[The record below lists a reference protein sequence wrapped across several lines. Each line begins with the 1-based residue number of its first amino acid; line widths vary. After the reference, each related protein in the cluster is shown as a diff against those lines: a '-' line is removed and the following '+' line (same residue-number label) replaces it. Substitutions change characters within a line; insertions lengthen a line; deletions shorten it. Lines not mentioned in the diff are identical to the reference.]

1 MAPEWSP
8 DDAWIAYT
16 AEPTASNGD
25 VWVIRSD
32 GSGTPRRV
40 TTGRRRA
47 AGAVG
52 RSRPDDGQRLVGAAT
67 VSVRFVD
74 PVSGTITV
82 PVPPIVFGDDPAMCD
97 FDVDATRQRV
107 VFSRVT
113 RTGNI

>member
-1 MAPEWSP
+1 MMVSG
-8 DDAWIAYT
+8 AW
-16 AEPTASNGD
+16 
-25 VWVIRSD
+25 
-32 GSGTPRRV
+32 
-40 TTGRRRA
+40 
-47 AGAVG
+47 
-52 RSRPDDGQRLVGAAT
+52 GAAT

-113 RTGNI
+113 RTGNIWKLDGRF